1 MGYLVHQFPDE
12 ETKAFAGRW
21 VESDLSSLPEDCF
34 FITDFEKSKCFYF
47 VVEDEISL
55 DQIDSCNFNAED
67 DVFVAS
73 EKAYLNGLQY
83 FIDGFEA
90 FDIQKA
96 IYSRIKLVDRK
107 NSDEVMKI
115 YRKLA
120 QKYQSQALV
129 YLVSDIQFG
138 TWMGATP
145 ETLLQGNQSGMNSMA
160 LAGTKS
166 TEQEQWT
173 KKEREEHQYVVD
185 YVKEKINQQ
194 SPQDLKIS
202 ETYTVS
208 KGAVYH
214 LQTDFDFVV
223 APKHWND
230 LMQQL
235 HPTPAV
241 CGTPSHLAKEYILSN
256 EPHDREFYAG
266 LIGRKSK
273 DELAVFVNLRCM
285 QVLEKHFALYVGGG
299 ITLASDIAKELQE
312 TEDKSETLLS
322 VIFDE

>member
-55 DQIDSCNFNAED
+55 DQIDSCSFNAED

-194 SPQDLKIS
+194 SPQDL
-202 ETYTVS
+202 
-208 KGAVYH
+208 
-214 LQTDFDFVV
+214 
-223 APKHWND
+223 
-230 LMQQL
+230 
-235 HPTPAV
+235 
-241 CGTPSHLAKEYILSN
+241 
-256 EPHDREFYAG
+256 
-266 LIGRKSK
+266 
-273 DELAVFVNLRCM
+273 
-285 QVLEKHFALYVGGG
+285 
-299 ITLASDIAKELQE
+299 
-312 TEDKSETLLS
+312 
-322 VIFDE
+322 